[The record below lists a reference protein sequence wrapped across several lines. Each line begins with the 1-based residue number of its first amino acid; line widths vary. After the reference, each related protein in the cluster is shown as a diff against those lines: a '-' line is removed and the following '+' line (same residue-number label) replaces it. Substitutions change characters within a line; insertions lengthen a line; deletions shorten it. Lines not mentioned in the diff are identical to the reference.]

1 MTDPVP
7 ERRSV
12 VIERELAASPEKLWR
27 ALTQPH
33 LLEEWLMKSDFKPV
47 EGHRFTLRN
56 EPKPEVKVTIE
67 GEVLQIEENKTLSY
81 SWRAYGLD
89 TVVTFTLTPTENGTR
104 LRMEQ
109 AGFGPEQNAAFYGAR
124 AGWTQFLKALEETL
138 KRMD

>member
-1 MTDPVP
+1 
-7 ERRSV
+7 
-12 VIERELAASPEKLWR
+12 
-27 ALTQPH
+27 
-33 LLEEWLMKSDFKPV
+33 MKSDFKPV
-47 EGHRFTLRN
+47 EGHRFTLSN

-67 GEVLQIEENKTLSY
+67 GEVLKIEENKTLSY